1 MPNVQP
7 YKIFPLDENT
17 SVFVTDNE
25 ITYFIEFF
33 SYSYMFPAKAK
44 LGSIYT
50 FNFYPS
56 KEEAKER
63 IKTDGRIKATI
74 LDILTGF
81 FKENNTALVTICDST
96 DSKEM
101 YRHKLFD
108 KWFVEL
114 EAVFVEKYDCKTIIE
129 GTTLYNSLLIHSKHP
144 NKQKAIDY
152 FYKMNDNEFLPL
164 EEWFWYKTG

>member
-7 YKIFPLDENT
+7 YKVFPLDENT
-17 SVFVTDNE
+17 SIFVTDSE
-25 ITYFIEFF
+25 LTYYIEFF
-33 SYSYMFPAKAK
+33 SYSYMFPPKSK
-44 LGSIYT
+44 LGTIYT

-56 KEEAKER
+56 KEQAKER
-63 IKTDGRIKATI
+63 IKTDSRIKATI
-74 LDILTGF
+74 LDLLAKF

-96 DSKEM
+96 DTKEM

-114 EAVFVEKYDCKTIIE
+114 KTEFIEKYNCKTIIE
-129 GTTLYNSLLIHSKHP
+129 DTTLYNSLLIHSKHP

-152 FYKMNDNEFLPL
+152 FYKINDNDFLPL
-164 EEWFWYKTG
+164 DE